1 MLILSKVPITKSSL
15 HLQEAKQRALI
26 KESALL
32 LENVNYK
39 DLMFRVN

>member
-1 MLILSKVPITKSSL
+1 MILSKVPIIRSSL
-15 HLQEAKQRALI
+15 NLQEAKQRALI
-26 KESALL
+26 KESAVL